1 MWIWVHPAI
10 VNILLKNILTVL
22 DICPV
27 SVDVNGNKQN
37 LDNTSQE
44 TQNTAKIETRKGL
57 GVGSLKSENATGEDD
72 ILNKGGGSGT
82 EGGSFARSSETK
94 MKRTTE
100 PDKCNSIGTV
110 FSSSEFGVKLLN
122 GELCRF
128 QLTGPLSQ
136 VILAK
141 TLQVAHV
148 STASFSEI
156 QNGDISDEKSN
167 EVKLKTQ
174 EDKNNGPLTHT
185 SVKAESSQRKKWWQT
200 YHREEIALH
209 LHEQQ
214 KAVWQYATGLISPAE
229 LPPHCILGL
238 TVTDPRLQLPAKKR
252 KTYPH
257 IEGKTS
263 IFEVIEIFGRLL
275 RQLHLNY

>member
-1 MWIWVHPAI
+1 M
-10 VNILLKNILTVL
+10 
-22 DICPV
+22 
-27 SVDVNGNKQN
+27 DVNGNKQN
-37 LDNTSQE
+37 LGNTSQE
-44 TQNTAKIETRKGL
+44 TQSTAKNETRKGI
-57 GVGSLKSENATGEDD
+57 GVGSCKSENATDGVSGKDD
-72 ILNKGGGSGT
+72 ILNKEGGGSGT
-82 EGGSFARSSETK
+82 EGGSCARSSETK
-94 MKRTTE
+94 MKRTAE

-136 VILAK
+136 VVLAK
-141 TLQVAHV
+141 TLQVANV
-148 STASFSEI
+148 STASLSEI
-156 QNGDISDEKSN
+156 QNGDISNEKSN
-167 EVKLKTQ
+167 EVTLKTQ
-174 EDKNNGPLTHT
+174 GDKNNRLLTNAGG
-185 SVKAESSQRKKWWQT
+185 KAESSQGKKWWQT

-214 KAVWQYATGLISPAE
+214 KATWQHATGLVSPAE

-263 IFEVIEIFGRLL
+263 ILGTCNKNIWRATRTIAFELL
-275 RQLHLNY
+275 KEGC